1 VKPREFLAKWK
12 THLTFVGIFLFVFA
26 LNITIGLAAG
36 QTFLGAAW
44 RAIGEI
50 RPMDYLMFA
59 LFWYACAVHR
69 PKDDWDSSLITLNL
83 ARSTTRK

>member
-1 VKPREFLAKWK
+1 MNPREFLAKRK
-12 THLTFVGIFLFVFA
+12 THLIFVGVFLFVLAF
-26 LNITIGLAAG
+26 NIIIGFMAG
-36 QTFLGAAW
+36 QTFLGATW
-44 RAIGEI
+44 RAINEI

-83 ARSTTRK
+83 SRSNNQE